1 MAGRHA
7 AVVQDRPWDVHP
19 VPDPVPDRGDPRIP
33 ETATA
38 SFGSD
43 LPRQRGDQPEPG
55 PGKHADPRSTSS
67 ALSRRQALVVVG
79 AGLTAAACGGTPSAR
94 RAIDKAVRSN
104 PNLPWSSVK
113 TPSIT
118 TPAPGTYAIPGSESW
133 NGGSTGM
140 TGTGRRRATTTRS
153 APRTAAGAPAAGAPA
168 AGAPAAAPAAPAAP
182 APGAPPPG
190 PTYTMPVPSGAPLTT
205 DEAAHLLRRSTFG
218 ATPETVNEATMLH
231 LEGWLEW
238 QLAPQT
244 IDDTFTDGLMT
255 RYGLLGLTSAQL
267 QSQLDDGSYDAM
279 NELVRATIAR
289 QVWTRRQLQ
298 EVMVDFWSNHF
309 NVTTP
314 SGSVWD
320 LKTTEDREVIRP
332 NALGNFSDLL
342 MASAKSPAMLRYL
355 NNDRS
360 RGDKTNENY
369 GRELLELHTVGV
381 DGGYTEADVLNSAYI
396 MTGFSIADDGS
407 FLYRPNYHYT
417 GPVTVLGFSSA
428 NGSQDG
434 GLAVGEEYLRYLA
447 THPSTANYLATKLA
461 IRFVADE
468 PPATL
473 VATLAQTYLDNG
485 TAIAPVLRVLFTSPE
500 FWNSANLKVR
510 RPLED
515 VVASTRVLGVQPGDG
530 TDGIQA
536 LYYQARELGMAPLG
550 WNPPDGYPDVSSE
563 WISPMGTLG
572 RWNFHRGITQ
582 GWWDE
587 LAYGNLPDLLGTPRP
602 ATYGE
607 AVDRLSQR
615 LLFRMP
621 TAVEREIFL
630 TFLEKAADA
639 PADDDLGGLLQHV
652 VPLYLDS
659 SGNTLR

>member
-7 AVVQDRPWDVHP
+7 AVVQDRPWDMQQDVQENLHP
-19 VPDPVPDRGDPRIP
+19 VPYPEPPVESYDDV
-33 ETATA
+33 
-38 SFGSD
+38 
-43 LPRQRGDQPEPG
+43 PRQRGTETG
-55 PGKHADPRSTSS
+55 SRSAGKHADPRSTS

-118 TPAPGTYAIPGSESW
+118 TPAPGTYAIPGNESW
-133 NGGSTGM
+133 NGSSGM

-153 APRTAAGAPAAGAPA
+153 APRTGG
-168 AGAPAAAPAAPAAP
+168 AAPAAP
-182 APGAPPPG
+182 APAPAAPAPEAPPPPGG
-190 PTYTMPVPSGAPLTT
+190 PQYTMPVPQGAPLNT
-205 DEAAHLLRRSTFG
+205 DQAAHLLRRATFG
-218 ATPETVNEATMLH
+218 PTPETLGEATMLH

-244 IDDTFTDGLMT
+244 IDDTFTDGLMA
-255 RYGLLGLTSAQL
+255 RYPLLGLSSAQL
-267 QSQLDDGSYDAM
+267 QNQLDDGSYDAM

-289 QVWTRRQLQ
+289 QVWSRRQLQ

-360 RGDKTNENY
+360 RGDRTNENY

-407 FLYRPNYHYT
+407 FLYRPDYHYT

-428 NGSQDG
+428 NAAED

-447 THPSTANYLATKLA
+447 THPATANYLATKLA

-468 PPATL
+468 PPASL
-473 VATLAQTYLDNG
+473 IATLAQTYLDNG
-485 TAIAPVLRVLFTSPE
+485 TAIAPVLRALFTSPE
-500 FWNSANLKVR
+500 FWNSLGAKVR

-530 TDGIQA
+530 TDGIQS

-550 WNPPDGYPDVSSE
+550 WNPPDGYPDVASE
-563 WISPMGTLG
+563 WVSPMGTLG

-582 GWWDE
+582 GWWEE
-587 LAYGNLPDLLGTPRP
+587 LSYGNLPDLLGSPAP

-607 AVDRLSQR
+607 AVDRLAQR
-615 LLFRMP
+615 LLFRAP
-621 TAVEREIFL
+621 TDVERATFL
-630 TFLEKAADA
+630 TFLEQAADA
-639 PADDDLGGLLQHV
+639 PADADLGGLLQHV

>member
-7 AVVQDRPWDVHP
+7 AVVQDRPWDLHQ
-19 VPDPVPDRGDPRIP
+19 PDP
-33 ETATA
+33 A
-38 SFGSD
+38 SDAFDAD
-43 LPRQRGDQPEPG
+43 LPRQGDSESTSDVAG
-55 PGKHADPRSTSS
+55 ADRSAGKHADPRGSAS

-113 TPSIT
+113 TPSLT
-118 TPAPGTYAIPGSESW
+118 TPAPGTYAIPGAEEW
-133 NGGSTGM
+133 NGGMG
-140 TGTGRRRATTTRS
+140 GTGRRRTTTTRS
-153 APRTAAGAPAAGAPA
+153 APRTAPPAQ
-168 AGAPAAAPAAPAAP
+168 APAAP
-182 APGAPPPG
+182 APEAPAPAPG
-190 PTYTMPVPSGAPLTT
+190 PQYQMPVPSGAPLNT
-205 DEAAHLLRRSTFG
+205 DQAAHLLRRATFG
-218 ATPETVNEATMLH
+218 ATPESLGEATMLH

-244 IDDTFTDGLMT
+244 IDDTFTDGLMA
-255 RYGLLGLTSAQL
+255 RYPLLGLNSAQL
-267 QSQLDDGSYDAM
+267 QGQLDDGSYDAM

-289 QVWTRRQLQ
+289 QVWSRRQLN

-381 DGGYTEADVLNSAYI
+381 NGGYTEADVLNSAYI

-417 GPVTVLGFSSA
+417 GPVTVMGFTSA
-428 NGSQDG
+428 NGSQEG
-434 GLAVGEEYLRYLA
+434 GLTVGEEYLRYLA
-447 THPSTANYLATKLA
+447 THPSTATYLATKLA

-485 TAIAPVLRVLFTSPE
+485 TAIAPVLRALFTSPE
-500 FWNSANLKVR
+500 FWNSMNAKVR

-530 TDGIQA
+530 TDGIQS

-550 WNPPDGYPDVSSE
+550 WNPPDGYPDVALE
-563 WISPMGTLG
+563 WVSPMGTLG

-582 GWWDE
+582 GWWEE

-607 AVDRLSQR
+607 AVDRLAQR
-615 LLFRMP
+615 LLFRAP
-621 TAVEREIFL
+621 TDVERAAFL
-630 TFLEKAADA
+630 SFLEKAADA
-639 PADDDLGGLLQHV
+639 PADENLGGLLEHV
-652 VPLYLDS
+652 IPLYLDS

>member
-7 AVVQDRPWDVHP
+7 AVMQDSPWDLHQ
-19 VPDPVPDRGDPRIP
+19 PDPAPDAFEADVSRQRDGDSALSAAIPDRS
-33 ETATA
+33 A
-38 SFGSD
+38 
-43 LPRQRGDQPEPG
+43 
-55 PGKHADPRSTSS
+55 GKHADPRGSAS

-113 TPSIT
+113 TPSLT
-118 TPAPGTYAIPGSESW
+118 TPAPGTYAIPGTEQW
-133 NGGSTGM
+133 NGGSGM
-140 TGTGRRRATTTRS
+140 SGTGRRRATTTRS
-153 APRTAAGAPAAGAPA
+153 APRTAAPAQ
-168 AGAPAAAPAAPAAP
+168 APAAP
-182 APGAPPPG
+182 APEAPAPAPG
-190 PTYTMPVPSGAPLTT
+190 PQYQMPVPSGAPLNT
-205 DEAAHLLRRSTFG
+205 DQAAHLLRRATFG
-218 ATPETVNEATMLH
+218 PTPESLGEATMLH

-244 IDDTFTDGLMT
+244 IDDTFTDGLMA
-255 RYGLLGLTSAQL
+255 RYPLLALNSAQL
-267 QSQLDDGSYDAM
+267 QAQLDDGSYDAM

-289 QVWTRRQLQ
+289 HVWTRRQLN

-320 LKTTEDREVIRP
+320 LKTTEDRDVIRP
-332 NALGNFSDLL
+332 NALGNFTDLL

-381 DGGYTEADVLNSAYI
+381 TGGYTEVDVLNSAYI
-396 MTGFSIADDGS
+396 MTGFSIADDGT

-417 GPVTVLGFSSA
+417 GPVTVMGFTSA
-428 NGSQDG
+428 NGSQEG

-447 THPSTANYLATKLA
+447 THPATANYLATKLVT
-461 IRFVADE
+461 RFVADE

-485 TAIAPVLRVLFTSPE
+485 TAIAPVLRALFTSPE
-500 FWNSANLKVR
+500 FWNSMNAKVR

-515 VVASTRVLGVQPGDG
+515 VVASTRVLGVQPGEG
-530 TDGIQA
+530 TDGIQS

-550 WNPPDGYPDVSSE
+550 WNPPDGYPDVASE
-563 WISPMGTLG
+563 WVSPMGTLG

-582 GWWDE
+582 GWWEE
-587 LAYGNLPDLLGTPRP
+587 LAYGNLPDLLGSPRP

-607 AVDRLSQR
+607 AVDRLAGR
-615 LLFRMP
+615 LLFRLP
-621 TAVEREIFL
+621 TDVERAAFL

-639 PADDDLGGLLQHV
+639 PADENLGGLLEHV
-652 VPLYLDS
+652 IPLYLDS

>member
-7 AVVQDRPWDVHP
+7 AVVQDRPWDLHQVNQSDEQY
-19 VPDPVPDRGDPRIP
+19 VPDTFEP
-33 ETATA
+33 
-38 SFGSD
+38 D
-43 LPRQRGDQPEPG
+43 LPVQDDAEFPPRG
-55 PGKHADPRSTSS
+55 GKHADPRSSS

-118 TPAPGTYAIPGSESW
+118 TPAPGTYAIPGTESW

-153 APRTAAGAPAAGAPA
+153 APRTGSK
-168 AGAPAAAPAAPAAP
+168 APAAAPAAPAPAP
-182 APGAPPPG
+182 APEAPAPPPAG
-190 PTYTMPVPSGAPLTT
+190 PQYPMPVPQGAPLNT
-205 DEAAHLLRRSTFG
+205 DQAAHLLRRATFG
-218 ATPETVNEATMLH
+218 PTPETLNEATMLH

-244 IDDTFTDGLMT
+244 IDDTFTDGLMA
-255 RYGLLGLTSAQL
+255 RYPLLGLSSAQL
-267 QSQLDDGSYDAM
+267 QNQLDDGSYDAM

-289 QVWTRRQLQ
+289 QVWSRRQLQ

-332 NALGNFSDLL
+332 NALGNFTDLL
-342 MASAKSPAMLRYL
+342 LASAKSPAMLRYL

-360 RGDKTNENY
+360 RGDRTNENY

-381 DGGYTEADVLNSAYI
+381 NGGYTEADVLNSAYI

-417 GPVTVLGFSSA
+417 GPVQVLGFSSA
-428 NGSQDG
+428 NGSQEG

-447 THPSTANYLATKLA
+447 THPSTAAYLATKLA
-461 IRFVADE
+461 TRFVADE
-468 PPATL
+468 PPESL
-473 VATLAQTYLDNG
+473 IATLAQTYLDNG
-485 TAIAPVLRVLFTSPE
+485 TAIAPVLRALFTSPE
-500 FWNSANLKVR
+500 FWNSVDAKVR

-515 VVASTRVLGVQPGDG
+515 IVASTRVLGVQPGDG
-530 TDGIQA
+530 TDGIQS

-550 WNPPDGYPDVSSE
+550 WNPPDGYPDVASE
-563 WISPMGTLG
+563 WVSPMGTLG

-587 LAYGNLPDLLGTPRP
+587 LSYGNLPDLLGTPRP

-607 AVDRLSQR
+607 AVDRLAQR
-615 LLFRMP
+615 LLFRLP
-621 TAVEREIFL
+621 TTVEREVFL
-630 TFLEKAADA
+630 TFLEQAADT
-639 PADDDLGGLLQHV
+639 PVADDDLGGLLAHV